1 MTKKVHAQFSGEI
14 QPVNAVICIIEFA
27 LKDDGVLIKV
37 TFSETKI
44 FGWLTDR
51 PTD

>member
-14 QPVNAVICIIEFA
+14 QPVNGVTCIIKFA
-27 LKDDGVLIKV
+27 LKDDGVLTKV

-44 FGWLTDR
+44 FGWLAD
-51 PTD
+51 